1 MKKIVALWMS
11 LSLLSGCQTSQNN
24 DTALKQI
31 PSAYKQPAQQAGT
44 IERLDYTTYESM
56 NYDEKTQELIK
67 TAYVYLPYGYSQDQQ
82 YNVFYLMHGGWSNE
96 TTMLGTDTRPSILKN
111 IIDHAIANN
120 EMQPMIIVCP
130 TYNNT
135 SSEDSSD
142 YSLALRLTENYHN
155 ELINDL
161 IPAVEGKYRTYAK
174 NTSSE
179 ELRLSRNHR
188 GFGGFSMGSVAT
200 GRTFQYCLDYFYYF
214 MPMSGSLT
222 TDGTFMNQIVEQSG
236 YDSNDFFIYAMSG
249 SDDFAYSSFA
259 SQIENM
265 LNHENSYFIDA
276 NSENGN
282 LLFQVQEGGTHN
294 GDYASQYIYN
304 GLCRFWNEN

>member
-1 MKKIVALWMS
+1 
-11 LSLLSGCQTSQNN
+11 
-24 DTALKQI
+24 
-31 PSAYKQPAQQAGT
+31 
-44 IERLDYTTYESM
+44 
-56 NYDEKTQELIK
+56 
-67 TAYVYLPYGYSQDQQ
+67 
-82 YNVFYLMHGGWSNE
+82 
-96 TTMLGTDTRPSILKN
+96 
-111 IIDHAIANN
+111 
-120 EMQPMIIVCP
+120 
-130 TYNNT
+130 
-135 SSEDSSD
+135 
-142 YSLALRLTENYHN
+142 
-155 ELINDL
+155 
-161 IPAVEGKYRTYAK
+161 
-174 NTSSE
+174 
-179 ELRLSRNHR
+179 
-188 GFGGFSMGSVAT
+188 
-200 GRTFQYCLDYFYYF
+200 

-276 NSENGN
+276 NSKNGN